1 MAVDL
6 EKKTD
11 VQAAVRFY
19 VQRPGDNVPVI
30 TDIIER
36 GDGTV
41 WIVSPLGG
49 QGRSRLG
56 FDDTVA
62 AFHLIEQEY
71 VRKAEKLV

>member
-1 MAVDL
+1 MEVDL
-6 EKKTD
+6 VTKHAVE
-11 VQAAVRFY
+11 AAVRFY
-19 VQRPGDNVPVI
+19 MQRPGAHVPVI

>member
-6 EKKTD
+6 GKKTD

-30 TDIIER
+30 TDIVER

-49 QGRSRLG
+49 QGRSREN
-56 FDDTVA
+56 FDNTVS
-62 AFHLIEQEY
+62 AFHLIEQDH